1 MKLKTLIIGGIGFA
15 LAIFVYG
22 TAVRTRA
29 SKSQG
34 TASSVTDAH
43 KPAPDFEL
51 KSLDGRTV
59 KLSDFR
65 GKAVLLNFWATYCT
79 PCRVE
84 MPWLVDL
91 YKQYHEQ
98 GLEIVGVSMDDDGEE
113 QRVVDFVREIKIN
126 YPIVLGNH
134 TIGDAFGGT
143 QFLPKTFF
151 IDRQGNISSTTTGM
165 KNKSEFETTIKEL
178 LTSAN

>member
-1 MKLKTLIIGGIGFA
+1 
-15 LAIFVYG
+15 
-22 TAVRTRA
+22 
-29 SKSQG
+29 
-34 TASSVTDAH
+34 
-43 KPAPDFEL
+43 
-51 KSLDGRTV
+51 
-59 KLSDFR
+59 
-65 GKAVLLNFWATYCT
+65 
-79 PCRVE
+79 

-113 QRVVDFVREIKIN
+113 QRVADFVREIKIN

>member
-1 MKLKTLIIGGIGFA
+1 MKLKTLIIAGIC
-15 LAIFVYG
+15 LASEILVYG
-22 TAVRTRA
+22 TAVGARA
-29 SKSQG
+29 SKPQG
-34 TASSVTDAH
+34 TASAVTDAH
-43 KPAPDFEL
+43 KPAPDLEL

-113 QRVVDFVREIKIN
+113 QRVADVVREIKIK
-126 YPIVLGNH
+126 YPIVLG
-134 TIGDAFGGT
+134 
-143 QFLPKTFF
+143 
-151 IDRQGNISSTTTGM
+151 
-165 KNKSEFETTIKEL
+165 
-178 LTSAN
+178 